1 MIVYQSQKEKL
12 IVNIEGKVAV
22 ITGGASGLGRAT
34 AEKFIAKG
42 GKVAVL
48 DLNKDMAEQTAVELV
63 EAKAYQVNVID
74 DDSVK
79 VAIEAV
85 KNDFGSIHVN
95 VNCAGIGASS
105 RTVGKDGA
113 HDINKFNFIVQVNLV
128 GTFSVLSKCAAIMQ
142 LNEPEGE
149 ALEKGVIINTA
160 SVAAFE
166 GQIGDVA
173 YSASKAGVL
182 GMTLPIARDL
192 SRQGVRICT
201 ISPGVFDTRMM
212 AASPD
217 QVRDSLLD
225 MVQYPKRMGLPPE
238 FALLSEQIVE
248 NPYLNGETIRLDG
261 GIRVGPK

>member
-1 MIVYQSQKEKL
+1 MIFYQNQKDKL

-34 AEKFIAKG
+34 AENFIAKG

-48 DLNKDMAEQTAVELV
+48 DLNKDMAEQTAVELG
-63 EAKAYQVNVID
+63 EAKAYHVNVMD

-85 KNDFGSIHVN
+85 KSDFGAIHIN

-105 RTVGKDGA
+105 RTVGKDDA
-113 HDINKFNFIVQVNLV
+113 HDIDKFNFIVQVNLV

-142 LNEPEGE
+142 LNEPEGQ
-149 ALEKGVIINTA
+149 ADEKGVIINTA

-173 YSASKAGVL
+173 YSASKAGVV

-192 SRQGVRICT
+192 SGQGVRICT
-201 ISPGVFDTRMM
+201 ISPGVFHTPMM
-212 AASPD
+212 ASSAD
-217 QVRDSLLD
+217 QVRGSLIA
-225 MVQYPKRMGLPPE
+225 MVQYPRRMGLPPE

>member
-1 MIVYQSQKEKL
+1 M
-12 IVNIEGKVAV
+12 NIKGKIAV
-22 ITGGASGLGRAT
+22 ITGGASGLGKAT
-34 AEKFIAKG
+34 AKSIIAKG
-42 GKVAVL
+42 GRVAVL
-48 DLNKDMAEQTAVELV
+48 DLNKDLADQTATELI
-63 EAKAYQVNVID
+63 EAKAYQVDVTD

-79 VAIEAV
+79 RALAAV
-85 KNDFGSIHVN
+85 ISDFGAIHIN
-95 VNCAGIGASS
+95 VNCAGVGAAS

-113 HDINKFNFIVQVNLV
+113 LDLSKFNFIIQVNLV
-128 GTFSVLSKCAAIMQ
+128 GTFSVLRKCAAFMQ
-142 LNEPEGE
+142 LNKPEGE
-149 ALEKGVIINTA
+149 SSEKGVIINTA

-173 YSASKAGVL
+173 YSASKAGVA

-212 AASPD
+212 AASSD
-217 QVRDSLLD
+217 QVRDSLTA
-225 MVQYPKRMGLPPE
+225 MVQHPKRMGLPTE

-261 GIRVGPK
+261 GIRVAAE